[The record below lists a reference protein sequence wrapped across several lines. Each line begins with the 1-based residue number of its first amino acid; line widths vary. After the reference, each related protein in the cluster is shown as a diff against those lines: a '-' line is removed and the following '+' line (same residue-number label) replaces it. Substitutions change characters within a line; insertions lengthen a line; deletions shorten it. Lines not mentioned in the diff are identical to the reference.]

1 MRGIALSCIVILL
14 VTTACLEPE
23 RNNPYDPNNPDKGYL
38 AGTAY
43 DNHNQSL
50 PGALVTLKIGDEE
63 KYSTQ
68 THIYGDYEFP
78 EVDPGLY
85 TLVAEAASFITQTY
99 DNVEIKSY
107 TYNDTFDLYFQP
119 VYSGSI
125 NVLP

>member
-1 MRGIALSCIVILL
+1 MKGIALSGIAILL

-43 DNHNQSL
+43 DSNNQPL

-63 KYSTQ
+63 KYSAQ
-68 THIYGDYEFP
+68 THIYGDYEFA

-85 TLVAEAASFITQTY
+85 TLVAEAVSFITLTY
-99 DNVEIKSY
+99 HNIEIKSY
-107 TYNDTFDLYFQP
+107 THNDTFDLYFQP
-119 VYSGSI
+119 VYSSGI